1 MIISYFDETGDDG
14 WPKFS
19 SKLFVLTNVYM
30 PSTHWSKN
38 YKQFDQF
45 KAELKKEYNWPK
57 KREIHFQKFLTD
69 KDPYHALYDHETR
82 RRISFKIAEAIAKLD
97 IRIIN
102 SVIDKT
108 RISRQSYNVLENAFK
123 YNVQRLETHVRKIE
137 NHKHFLIIT
146 DEGRLSKMRSVTRK
160 MNRFNFIP
168 SQFGGSYRDDLK
180 AMIEDP
186 LPKDSAESHFIQIA
200 DVVSFWVYLYACE
213 HLVNENVPWANR
225 VKRVLGQG
233 DEIQALEIL
242 KPVLN
247 VKASGKNKYG
257 IVHYPK

>member
-1 MIISYFDETGDDG
+1 
-14 WPKFS
+14 
-19 SKLFVLTNVYM
+19 M

-38 YKQFDQF
+38 YYQFDQF
-45 KAELKKEYNWPK
+45 RAELKEKYNWPK

-69 KDPYHALYDHETR
+69 KDPYHALYDHGTR
-82 RRISFKIAEAIAKLD
+82 RKISFKIAEAIARLD
-97 IRIIN
+97 IRIIK

-108 RISRQSYNVLENAFK
+108 RITWENYNVLENAFK
-123 YNVQRLETHVRKIE
+123 YNVQRLETDVRKIE
-137 NHKHFLIIT
+137 NHEHFLIIT
-146 DEGRLSKMRSVTRK
+146 DEGRLSKMRGITRK
-160 MNRFNFIP
+160 MNKYNPIP
-168 SQFGGSYRDDLK
+168 SQFGGSHRDELK

-213 HLVNENVPWANR
+213 HLAKVTVPWANR
-225 VKRVLGQG
+225 VKRVLEDG
-233 DEIQALEIL
+233 DEMEALEIL

-247 VKASGKNKYG
+247 RKASNKNEYG